1 MLRKNLL
8 TFSLITLSYIGSVG
22 VLSTLTTGC
31 DLIKQDKSLSASKA
45 EKIVNKWKQSDG
57 TIKVVGVRENQDN
70 TAVATLQV
78 SNLRIKTESRELD
91 YSGAGEAVF
100 SRYTDGSWA
109 LTGLVFSNGGLENIF
124 NTFTV
129 SNLNIAILND
139 L

>member
-1 MLRKNLL
+1 MLNKKFV
-8 TFSLITLSYIGSVG
+8 TFSLITLSYLGSVG

-31 DLIKQDKSLSASKA
+31 DLIKQDKSLSANKA
-45 EKIVNKWKQSDG
+45 EKIVNKWKGSTDG
-57 TIKVVGVRENQDN
+57 IIKVAGVRENPDN

-78 SNLRIKTESRELD
+78 SDFKIKTEQREVN
-91 YSGAGEAVF
+91 YSGAGEATF

-129 SNLNIAILND
+129 NNLNIKD
-139 L
+139 D

>member
-1 MLRKNLL
+1 MLSKNLL

-45 EKIVNKWKQSDG
+45 ERMVNKWKKSDG
-57 TIKVVGVRENQDN
+57 TIKVAGVRENQNN

-78 SNLRIKTESRELD
+78 SDLKIKTEQREVN
-91 YSGAGEAVF
+91 YSGAGEATF

-129 SNLNIAILND
+129 SNLNIKD
-139 L
+139 D

>member
-1 MLRKNLL
+1 MLIKKLL
-8 TFSLITLSYIGSVG
+8 TFSLITLFYIGSVG

-45 EKIVNKWKQSDG
+45 EKMVNKWKASRSG
-57 TIKVVGVRENQDN
+57 TIEIAGVCENPDN
-70 TAVATLQV
+70 TAVATLKV
-78 SNLRIKTESRELD
+78 SDLRIKTEQREVN
-91 YSGAGEAVF
+91 YSGAGEATF

-129 SNLNIAILND
+129 SNLNIKD
-139 L
+139 D

>member
-1 MLRKNLL
+1 MLSKKLL

-31 DLIKQDKSLSASKA
+31 DLIKQDQSLSASRA
-45 EKIVNKWKQSDG
+45 EKIVNKWKGSTDG
-57 TIKVVGVRENQDN
+57 TIKVAGVRENQNN

-78 SNLRIKTESRELD
+78 SDLRIKTEQREVN
-91 YSGAGEAVF
+91 YSGAGEATF

-129 SNLNIAILND
+129 SNLNIKD
-139 L
+139 D